1 MLGEKDLIYFG
12 SIILYNSM
20 TIGKMQ
26 DCIDIATEMYKR
38 IFEEEKYNKEKMILD

>member
-12 SIILYNSM
+12 SMILYSSM
-20 TIGKMQ
+20 TANKMQ

-38 IFEEEKYNKEKMILD
+38 VFDEEKYNKEKMILD